1 MVCGVPGHLKLLTLI
16 MAGYFPYSYCFFCP
30 FSLKHFCSIKTSLV
44 TIFGGVSTRVKL
56 EVAKKC
62 GADVV
67 LNPSHCDVVEE
78 VHSLTGGYGC
88 DIYIE
93 ATGHPQSVKQGLLML
108 CKMGTMVEYG
118 VFGQEA
124 TVDWTIIS
132 DAKVQ

>member
-1 MVCGVPGHLKLLTLI
+1 MGAFLPESKYDLCQLLIVTFQTKLMYLQ
-16 MAGYFPYSYCFFCP
+16 
-30 FSLKHFCSIKTSLV
+30 
-44 TIFGGVSTRVKL
+44 L

-93 ATGHPQSVKQGLLML
+93 ATGHPQSVKQG
-108 CKMGTMVEYG
+108 
-118 VFGQEA
+118 
-124 TVDWTIIS
+124 
-132 DAKVQ
+132 